1 MTSPHFTANGAL
13 PTTLTGSLVLYRNEA
28 AIFEAAIRCFLEGSD
43 NSLLFVV
50 DNSEQPLSS
59 PLFQHPRVRYVFAG
73 RNLGFGAGHNLAL
86 ALIGELEGPP
96 ARAHLFLNPDVTFGL
111 DILPTLVSEMTLD
124 PSIGAVMPKVLFP
137 DGQLQ
142 RLCKLLPTPADLL
155 LRRFLPIQAWVD
167 ALNRRYELFDLP
179 QDSQQEVPSLSGCFL
194 VVRGSLL
201 KQVGGFD
208 ERYFMY
214 MEDVDLVRRLGD
226 HARTVYIPSVA
237 IEHGYSRGS
246 YQNPKLLRYHL
257 RSACTYFNKWGW
269 LFDAERD
276 RRNKRTL
283 HRLRGTE
290 VASGPPSGAGK
301 RAGPGLPAQP
311 ERVAATVPGPMLTSA
326 RLHAGAHVRVAV
338 AASSGAALMQQGL
351 TLLQGLRDAG
361 CRPVMLVPLDADTEA
376 LIGQGF
382 DFIEMPLQS
391 QPPNALQVLVQ
402 LAALRRVLKAG
413 CFDAAFNL
421 AAKSNPLMDLA
432 TRGLKPPLHVPRLS
446 MDVEHFVQLAIQA
459 RQRSA
464 AG

>member
-1 MTSPHFTANGAL
+1 MKLSR
-13 PTTLTGSLVLYRNEA
+13 PTLQGTTPATLTGSLVLYRNDP
-28 AIFEAAIRCFLEGSD
+28 AIFEAAMRCFLDGSVG
-43 NSLLFVV
+43 SLLFVV
-50 DNSEQPLSS
+50 DNSEAPLSS
-59 PLFQHPRVRYVFAG
+59 PFFDHPRVRYVFAG

-86 ALIGELEGPP
+86 ALIEKLDGAP
-96 ARAHLFLNPDVTFGL
+96 AQAHLFLNPDVTFGP
-111 DILPTLVSEMTLD
+111 DILPTLLGEMTLD

-179 QDSQQEVPSLSGCFL
+179 QNSQQDVPSLSGCFL
-194 VVRGSLL
+194 MVRSTLL

-237 IEHGYSRGS
+237 IEHGYGRGS

-257 RSACTYFNKWGW
+257 RSACIYFNKWGW
-269 LFDAERD
+269 LSDTVRGERN
-276 RRNKRTL
+276 RHTL
-283 HRLRGTE
+283 NRLRSTE
-290 VASGPPSGAGK
+290 
-301 RAGPGLPAQP
+301 
-311 ERVAATVPGPMLTSA
+311 AAAAPTPIPTPV
-326 RLHAGAHVRVAV
+326 RLHAGAHLRVAV
-338 AASSGAALMQQGL
+338 AASSGAALTQQGL
-351 TLLQGLRDAG
+351 GLLHALRDAG

-382 DFIEMPLQS
+382 DFIEVPAQKPSPNPLQLL
-391 QPPNALQVLVQ
+391 AQ

-413 CFDAAFNL
+413 CFDAAFTL
-421 AAKSNPLMDLA
+421 AANSNNPAGLA
-432 TRGLKPPLHVPRLS
+432 ARGLKLPLHIPRASL
-446 MDVEHFVQLAIQA
+446 DIEHFLQMTKQA
-459 RQRSA
+459 RQRRA
-464 AG
+464 A